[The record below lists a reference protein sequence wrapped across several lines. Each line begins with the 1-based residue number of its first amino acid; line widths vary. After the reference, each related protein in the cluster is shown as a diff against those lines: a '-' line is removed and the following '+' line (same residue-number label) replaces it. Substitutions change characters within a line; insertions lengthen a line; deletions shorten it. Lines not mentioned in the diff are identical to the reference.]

1 VRRGHWGRS
10 LLALAWALSAL
21 AFLVSAAPAAAL
33 DLWVDQ
39 ASPTCSDTLAR
50 DQVGAATPW
59 CTLAVA
65 ANGARAG
72 DTVHVLP
79 GRYLGTVRPAAS
91 GTADARIRYVAAGS
105 GVTVDGNGA
114 SVGLKLIGVSWLT
127 FDGMTITGAASQGV
141 YLDAATGVTLSNLV
155 VVGNGGHG
163 IQLRATAT
171 TVTGSTITGNG
182 IAGIQELAG
191 SSVNV
196 YRANVITGN
205 GKDGYPYTG
214 DGIQLNGEGASVIGN
229 TITDNGDPGPYEHGI
244 YAASTSTGYLIE
256 SNTLS
261 ANAGSNIKAAGAD
274 GTIRYNRLSDS
285 RLGIVFSDN
294 PRPVSA
300 YYNVIAGR
308 FQHAVFFTTGQS
320 AAQARL
326 WNNTIV
332 QTGRLTAS
340 GDASAVFINAATLAD
355 IRNNL
360 ICYTNPDN
368 LGIALWLNDTSRVD
382 LLLSDDNWLCS
393 TDPGRRSFAWNGSR
407 TSLDA
412 WRAASGQD
420 GTSIFSKPPSFDSD
434 YRVTSTNRGR
444 RHGQALGLTRD
455 YAGAPVPAVTPDIGA
470 YQGS

>member
-1 VRRGHWGRS
+1 
-10 LLALAWALSAL
+10 
-21 AFLVSAAPAAAL
+21 
-33 DLWVDQ
+33 
-39 ASPTCSDTLAR
+39 
-50 DQVGAATPW
+50 
-59 CTLAVA
+59 
-65 ANGARAG
+65 
-72 DTVHVLP
+72 
-79 GRYLGTVRPAAS
+79 
-91 GTADARIRYVAAGS
+91 
-105 GVTVDGNGA
+105 
-114 SVGLKLIGVSWLT
+114 
-127 FDGMTITGAASQGV
+127 M
-141 YLDAATGVTLSNLV
+141 
-155 VVGNGGHG
+155 
-163 IQLRATAT
+163 
-171 TVTGSTITGNG
+171 
-182 IAGIQELAG
+182 
-191 SSVNV
+191 
-196 YRANVITGN
+196 
-205 GKDGYPYTG
+205 
-214 DGIQLNGEGASVIGN
+214 IGN

-261 ANAGSNIKAAGAD
+261 GNAGSNIKAAGAD

-332 QTGRLTAS
+332 ETGRLTAS

-368 LGIALWLNDTSRVD
+368 LGIALWLNDASRVD

-470 YQGS
+470 YQGSEPWCGGAVRRPPLRATDQGAEGSGTAGRTGWAAGTWTWPEP